1 MAISL
6 TNHESRTT
14 ISGIQWVLMT
24 VDGQSYALPLA
35 AVDRILRMVEVTPLP
50 GAPEVVEGV
59 IDIQGEVV
67 AVVSIRRR
75 LGLTHRPVE
84 ISDSLVVAHARN
96 RRLAVI
102 AESVLGVVE
111 RSGDDV
117 VNTSG
122 IARATPYIEGLL
134 KTGDGLVLIQDL
146 DKFFSIEEENSL
158 EQAMERA

>member
-1 MAISL
+1 MQNAASPI
-6 TNHESRTT
+6 R
-14 ISGIQWVLMT
+14 WVLMA
-24 VDGQSYALPLA
+24 VDGQTYALPLT
-35 AVDRILRMVEVTPLP
+35 AVDRVLRMVEVTLLP
-50 GAPEVVEGV
+50 GAPDVVEGV

-67 AVVSIRRR
+67 PVVSIRRR
-75 LGLTHRPVE
+75 LGLTHRRVE

-117 VNTSG
+117 VSTSD
-122 IARATPYIEGLL
+122 ITRSTPYIEGLL

-146 DKFFSIEEENSL
+146 DKFFSFEEESSL
-158 EQAMERA
+158 EQAMENA

>member
-1 MAISL
+1 MQNAAFPM
-6 TNHESRTT
+6 R
-14 ISGIQWVLMT
+14 WVLMT
-24 VDGQSYALPLA
+24 VDGQSYALPLT
-35 AVDRILRMVEVTPLP
+35 AVDRVLRMVEVTPLP
-50 GAPEVVEGV
+50 GAPDVVEGV

-67 AVVSIRRR
+67 PVVSIRRR
-75 LGLTHRPVE
+75 LGLAHRRVE

-111 RSGDDV
+111 RSSDDV

-122 IARATPYIEGLL
+122 IARGNQYIEGLL

-146 DKFFSIEEENSL
+146 DKFFSFEEESSL
-158 EQAMERA
+158 EQAMENA